1 MYTKVFFCHFS
12 SLIEMEFGS
21 GKERLLKWTIYAMN
35 LKIGYM

>member
-1 MYTKVFFCHFS
+1 MYTEVFFCHFS

-21 GKERLLKWTIYAMN
+21 GKEKLLKWTIYAMN